1 MECCKKKD
9 KPRDEKEKADLIK
22 RCSRVV
28 GQMEGIK
35 NMLEEDR
42 YCGDVLCQIS
52 AVEGAIREIAT
63 RVYKTHM
70 LTCVKDKLMGGDD
83 SALLESFA
91 LLRRLK

>member
-42 YCGDVLCQIS
+42 YCGDILCQIS

-70 LTCVKDKLMGGDD
+70 LTCVKDKLMDGDD
-83 SALLESFA
+83 SALLESFD

>member
-1 MECCKKKD
+1 
-9 KPRDEKEKADLIK
+9 
-22 RCSRVV
+22 
-28 GQMEGIK
+28 MEGIK

>member
-42 YCGDVLCQIS
+42 YCGDILCQIS

>member
-22 RCSRVV
+22 RCSRVD
-28 GQMEGIK
+28 GQMDGIK

-42 YCGDVLCQIS
+42 YCGDILCQIS

-83 SALLESFA
+83 SALLESFD

>member
-1 MECCKKKD
+1 MEYCKKKD

-42 YCGDVLCQIS
+42 YCGDILCQIS

-83 SALLESFA
+83 SALLESFD

>member
-28 GQMEGIK
+28 GQMEGLK

-42 YCGDVLCQIS
+42 YCGDILCQIS

-83 SALLESFA
+83 SALLESFD

>member
-42 YCGDVLCQIS
+42 YCGDILCQIS

-83 SALLESFA
+83 SALLESFD